1 MGGGTNIRC
10 RRRTMTTKMKSFLQE
25 GLGLYSEAR
34 QTLLAF
40 DGEMES
46 LLRTA
51 VRGREHWSTMKNH
64 RIHSPAA
71 GGKRGEYGWWV
82 AVSIT
87 GQSPRHG
94 DAEIDCGVWWSAPR
108 CLSQSFTPVFTGSQN
123 ASRNLLG
130 LGENRTSLVLR
141 VGAGLSSMYL
151 CRKHWTSAGR

>member
-1 MGGGTNIRC
+1 
-10 RRRTMTTKMKSFLQE
+10 MTTKMKSFLQE

-51 VRGREHWSTMKNH
+51 VRGREHWSPMKNH

-94 DAEIDCGVWWSAPR
+94 DAEIDCGVWWSAPEMLEPIIYASFYGKPKR
-108 CLSQSFTPVFTGSQN
+108 VEKFAWSRGKQDISSFTRWGRTFLYVPVPKTLDIGGPLN
-123 ASRNLLG
+123 RLLDALLKQ
-130 LGENRTSLVLR
+130 LG
-141 VGAGLSSMYL
+141 
-151 CRKHWTSAGR
+151 